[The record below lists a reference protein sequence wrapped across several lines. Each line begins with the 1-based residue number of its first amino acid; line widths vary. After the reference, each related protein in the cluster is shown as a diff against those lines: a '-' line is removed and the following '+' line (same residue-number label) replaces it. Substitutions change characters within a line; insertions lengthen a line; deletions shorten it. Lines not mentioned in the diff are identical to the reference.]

1 MEKINYKYSIVSTSD
16 EYNLP
21 WDKLLNEYL
30 KGKKNN
36 DKTKII
42 VKWIGDQ
49 PSELNNAQIFTYSEI
64 SEELLKEE
72 WIEPLPTIAQ
82 EYLDGL

>member
-1 MEKINYKYSIVSTSD
+1 MEETNYKYSIVSTSD

-21 WDKLLNEYL
+21 WDKLQNQYL
-30 KGKKNN
+30 TGKKNN
-36 DKTKII
+36 DKTKIV

-49 PSELNNAQIFTYSEI
+49 PSELNNAKIFVYSEI
-64 SEELLKEE
+64 MEEFKKEE
-72 WIEPLPTIAQ
+72 WIEPLPTIIQ